1 LRQNWGDYPLGATM
15 FVTMP
20 QFEEPGMTA
29 KAGEGQKYWRALAAV
44 FPADPWYL
52 FVFEAAL
59 LDARINQTMLVAWEE
74 SLLDIIER
82 VPAED
87 RRAVYRLEP
96 GAAGGLTLRTVQALW
111 APTAEE
117 AAQGV
122 GAVLGIEGESDLL
135 DPRLHP
141 VSRTHLRRLVFQMTQ
156 EGRHATT
163 AYFPATH

>member
-1 LRQNWGDYPLGATM
+1 M

-29 KAGEGQKYWRALAAV
+29 LAGEGQKYWRALAAV
-44 FPADPWYL
+44 FPVEPWYL

-74 SLLDIIER
+74 SLIDIIDR
-82 VPAED
+82 VPPED

-96 GAAGGLTLRTVQALW
+96 CAAGGLTFRTIQALW

-117 AAQGV
+117 AARGI
-122 GAVLGIEGESDLL
+122 GAVFGIEGESDLL
-135 DPRLHP
+135 DPSLRA
-141 VSRTHLRRLVFQMTQ
+141 VSKVHLRRLVFQIAQ
-156 EGRHATT
+156 EGAPVATT
-163 AYFPATH
+163 YSSSTH